1 MARFHISISKL
12 PGSNVIVGSVTYT
25 HYLGIIQLNLFTV
38 LDCDRHYNKR
48 KELRGKKS
56 CQCCR
61 EIQIF
66 PSTTEDNV

>member
-38 LDCDRHYNKR
+38 LDCDRHYNK
-48 KELRGKKS
+48 KERIKGKKKLS
-56 CQCCR
+56 VLPR
-61 EIQIF
+61 NTNIPI
-66 PSTTEDNV
+66 DH